1 MSLKMTIVL
10 SVIALLVVAFA
21 IQYIYN
27 PHPELNLVPGYDP
40 RK

>member
-1 MSLKMTIVL
+1 MNLKMTIVL
-10 SVIALLVVAFA
+10 GVIALLVGAIA